1 MGLEDVFKESAERV
15 KQLPQA
21 SNQDKLDLYSLFKQA
36 NIGDCNTDR
45 PGGIFSVSDKAKWDS
60 WNKQKGMLQADAQR
74 AYIDKVDSLC
84 GTSFASQI

>member
-36 NIGDCNTDR
+36 NIGDCNT
-45 PGGIFSVSDKAKWDS
+45 GKF
-60 WNKQKGMLQADAQR
+60 N
-74 AYIDKVDSLC
+74 IDPYCRSCL
-84 GTSFASQI
+84 F